1 MASEKNPGIKT
12 LSVVWAQLFVKDRD
26 PNKIYWRANGLR

>member
-12 LSVVWAQLFVKDRD
+12 VTVVWAQLFVKDRD
-26 PNKIYWRANGLR
+26 SKKIYWRANS